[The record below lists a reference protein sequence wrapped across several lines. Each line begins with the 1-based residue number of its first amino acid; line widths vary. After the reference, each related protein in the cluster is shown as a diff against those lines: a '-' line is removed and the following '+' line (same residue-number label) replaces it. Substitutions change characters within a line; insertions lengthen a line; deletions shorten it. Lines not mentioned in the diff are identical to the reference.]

1 MWGKNASPLKIRRFN
16 SCFFEYQKGVDPLEI
31 NDFEGIKV
39 YLSRD
44 SRQTIA
50 QTYVEYLPPQV
61 YLSRDSRQNIA
72 RANQTWIIEI
82 VYLSRDSRQTIARN
96 HCATT
101 PKRVYL
107 SRDSR
112 QTIAPDQRAV

>member
-44 SRQTIA
+44 SRQT
-50 QTYVEYLPPQV
+50 
-61 YLSRDSRQNIA
+61 IA